1 MYSRKLDWYAIC
13 GHLHGVALTQKTDLY
28 LLNEY
33 TNNSLLLSD
42 DFYDRL
48 YLHTLLVCQYIII
61 CILLADLYLSVVY
74 ILLIY
79 TSQQHLSLS
88 IAS

>member
-1 MYSRKLDWYAIC
+1 MILRRIPPFVVDRHILGLKSLATSMRSQPR
-13 GHLHGVALTQKTDLY
+13 HP
-28 LLNEY
+28 
-33 TNNSLLLSD
+33 LLLSD

-61 CILLADLYLSVVY
+61 CILLADLYLSMVY